1 MFYKFYRNFAAVAKM
16 NYKAGSKAGS
26 LYNFFFF
33 QKITVNPLLLVAV
46 TVKKA
51 KWDGF
56 GL

>member
-16 NYKAGSKAGS
+16 NYKTGSKAGS